1 MNETF
6 LPLLFV
12 GVRSDDAEPIL
23 AALRQSGVVARPVF
37 VEGVVG
43 LEGLHK
49 QYPLMSLAIVAQP
62 PTPLSLESPLRAIQK
77 VWPNSEVLAWSEEWH
92 ETDMVEAFKAGVW
105 GVLLPKHPVQCVA
118 VIQKCWQVIQDR
130 QNLSGALRAA
140 DEVQQRETTLLAA
153 ARDPVAY
160 IHEGMH
166 IRANQAYLDFFEIES
181 EEEIEGLPWLDLISS
196 DQANEAKGIL
206 KSAAKDGDGGEA
218 TLTMQ
223 TTHGEKRLTRMKMV
237 KAFYEG
243 EDCLQVTLRPIVEEK
258 AIPLVVSTLSSYEQL
273 ANRVQDIQKNPDLAS
288 TTALVLGTMADRES
302 FEALGFTQIP
312 EFMRQLSDRVTEE
325 NTYKSEHLILD
336 GHVLAM
342 LVFGLSPDQGPQW
355 ITEFREKIAVFPIE
369 VGTRS
374 LKPTLALGGVMLGP
388 EWKHLQEDP
397 LLRVEEVWRAAKS
410 TRRAEWFDPAA
421 RDREADL
428 RKQALLEH
436 IRHSVEHNQLSLA
449 YRPILPLTGQQLEIY
464 EVFVRMKALEGNQWL
479 RPEQFVLQ
487 AEKNGLG
494 GKVDDWVFQNALSS
508 IQDARRQN
516 RDPHLIISMGTTSLL
531 DPDFPNR
538 IVQMAQRKNVPA
550 DRLIIQ
556 INESVARTQQAL
568 VERIV
573 QAKEQW
579 RFELALSRFMGQQE
593 SLDLLK
599 WVKPDWVKF
608 DESWTRDLSKNEKQ
622 QQTLKLLVAQLHEQ
636 NIITIA
642 DFVRDSATTTV
653 LFSSQVAHA
662 AGDFLAPE
670 AQVMHVDLA

>member
-1 MNETF
+1 
-6 LPLLFV
+6 
-12 GVRSDDAEPIL
+12 
-23 AALRQSGVVARPVF
+23 
-37 VEGVVG
+37 
-43 LEGLHK
+43 
-49 QYPLMSLAIVAQP
+49 
-62 PTPLSLESPLRAIQK
+62 
-77 VWPNSEVLAWSEEWH
+77 
-92 ETDMVEAFKAGVW
+92 
-105 GVLLPKHPVQCVA
+105 
-118 VIQKCWQVIQDR
+118 
-130 QNLSGALRAA
+130 
-140 DEVQQRETTLLAA
+140 
-153 ARDPVAY
+153 
-160 IHEGMH
+160 
-166 IRANQAYLDFFEIES
+166 LDFFEIES

-196 DQANEAKGIL
+196 DQANEAKSIL
-206 KSAAKDGDGGEA
+206 KSASKEGDGGEA
-218 TLTMQ
+218 TLMMQ
-223 TTHGEKRLTRMKMV
+223 TTHGQSRLTRMKMV

-243 EDCLQVTLRPIVEEK
+243 EDCLQVTLRPILEEK
-258 AIPLVVSTLSSYEQL
+258 TISLPMPSLSSYEQL
-273 ANRVQDIQKNPDLAS
+273 ANRVQEIQKNPDLAS
-288 TTALVLGTMADRES
+288 TTALVLGSMADRES
-302 FEALGFTQIP
+302 FETLGFPQIP
-312 EFMRQLSDRVTEE
+312 EFMRQLSERCAEE
-325 NTYKSEHLILD
+325 NTYLSECLILD
-336 GHVLAM
+336 GHVLAI
-342 LVFGLSPDQGPQW
+342 LVFNLSPDQGPQW
-355 ITEFREKIAVFPIE
+355 ITEFKEKIAAFPIE
-369 VGTRS
+369 VDTRS
-374 LKPTLALGGVMLGP
+374 LKPTLALGGIMLGP
-388 EWKHLQEDP
+388 EWKQLQEDP
-397 LLRVEEVWRAAKS
+397 LIRAEEVWKTAKA

-436 IRHSVEHNQLSLA
+436 IRHSVENNQLSLA

-479 RPEQFVLQ
+479 RPEQFLLQ

-516 RDPHLIISMGTTSLL
+516 RDPRLIISMGTTSLL
-531 DPDFPNR
+531 DPDFPSR

-556 INESVARTQQAL
+556 INEGVARTQQAL
-568 VERIV
+568 VERLV

-579 RFELALSRFMGQQE
+579 HFELAVSRFTGQQE

-622 QQTLKLLVAQLHEQ
+622 QQKLKLLVAHLHEHQ
-636 NIITIA
+636 ITTIA